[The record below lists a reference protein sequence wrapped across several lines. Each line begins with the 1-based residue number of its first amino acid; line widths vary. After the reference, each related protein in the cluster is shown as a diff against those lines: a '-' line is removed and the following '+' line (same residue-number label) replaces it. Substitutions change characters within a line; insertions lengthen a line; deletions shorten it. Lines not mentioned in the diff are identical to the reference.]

1 MNTICFVIVAC
12 HLVGTLQKKCVNF
25 LDAMVLTLFYFKPFF
40 PVRKDLLVRVNV
52 KLYQIVQDF
61 LAPNP
66 GVCDLADIFIILL
79 FNVNLA
85 LFCCFGC
92 LKCRNVR
99 QGPYYA
105 KRIVSL

>member
-1 MNTICFVIVAC
+1 M
-12 HLVGTLQKKCVNF
+12 
-25 LDAMVLTLFYFKPFF
+25 MLTLFYFKPFF
-40 PVRKDLLVRVNV
+40 PVGKLIGDIIEDLLARVNV

-61 LAPNP
+61 LAPHP

-92 LKCRNVR
+92 LKRRNVR